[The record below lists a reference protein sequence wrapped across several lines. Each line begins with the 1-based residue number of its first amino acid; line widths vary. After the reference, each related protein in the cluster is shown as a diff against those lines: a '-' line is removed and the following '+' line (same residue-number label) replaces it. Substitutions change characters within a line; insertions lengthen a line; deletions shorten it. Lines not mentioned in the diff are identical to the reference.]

1 MGSTGYS
8 GLESRGSEPVT
19 GQLSQGSRSRFP
31 GHTMAKK
38 RASGKFG
45 YRSGDGHLSVTSD
58 IEIEEFIGN
67 KVRLLFSFAEDLVKW
82 DSTVNSFLQIE
93 MMKITQN
100 VMKRISQL
108 GGFVPDYI
116 LTLETLKI
124 PSVRKFQAV
133 VFMTDVS
140 GFTMLTETYSL
151 KGKGGTDK
159 LTKTLAN
166 YMGPLA
172 ECILRCDGDI
182 IKFAGDA
189 FLSVWEVR
197 SEEEYPEM
205 LQKVIDCA
213 LYCQEKYGSYT
224 TDVQITIRG
233 TPHLY
238 ISTQRHKFL
247 RLTF

>member
-1 MGSTGYS
+1 
-8 GLESRGSEPVT
+8 
-19 GQLSQGSRSRFP
+19 
-31 GHTMAKK
+31 
-38 RASGKFG
+38 
-45 YRSGDGHLSVTSD
+45 
-58 IEIEEFIGN
+58 
-67 KVRLLFSFAEDLVKW
+67 
-82 DSTVNSFLQIE
+82 

-116 LTLETLKI
+116 LTLDTLKV

-233 TPHLY
+233 IY
-238 ISTQRHKFL
+238 
-247 RLTF
+247 TFFSCVRSICMIFTH